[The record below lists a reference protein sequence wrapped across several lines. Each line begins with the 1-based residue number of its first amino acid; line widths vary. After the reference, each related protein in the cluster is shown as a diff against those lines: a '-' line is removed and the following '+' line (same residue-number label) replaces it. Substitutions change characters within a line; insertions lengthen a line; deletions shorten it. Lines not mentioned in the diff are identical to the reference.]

1 MPRSA
6 ATRSAGRL
14 HPRNRA
20 PSLRR
25 VFYVLL
31 SVVALLSASAVI
43 YGTPWAA
50 SASKP
55 QCNNRIDDDGDG
67 KIDYPTDPGC
77 TGKGDKS
84 EVDPVAPPPPPP
96 PPPPGGEPP
105 PIAGQGYAVT
115 FEDQFDIFNG
125 GNWGEG
131 IWYDPGSPP
140 NSIYVQ
146 NGVLHLVSRRS
157 QGYQDITATT
167 EGGSDPKTFQYG
179 YLEARM
185 RWTAGNGAWP
195 AFWLLS
201 YRHAVNPDWPSI
213 NSYCAEHGLPAAECY
228 SGEIDVFEG
237 QGSQP
242 ATFYHTIHKNS
253 CGCYGVANEQN
264 TANSS
269 NGIGLSGFHTYA
281 VLWTANEMKWY
292 LDDNLIHTEKA
303 SDSARNGRIF
313 AALRQPMF
321 VLLQMWIGGW
331 TVGTDSST
339 PDELHTEV
347 DWLRVWQQ

>member
-1 MPRSA
+1 
-6 ATRSAGRL
+6 
-14 HPRNRA
+14 
-20 PSLRR
+20 
-25 VFYVLL
+25 V
-31 SVVALLSASAVI
+31 SVV
-43 YGTPWAA
+43 GN
-50 SASKP
+50 SKATTLNAFTQP
-55 QCNNRIDDDGDG
+55 CS
-67 KIDYPTDPGC
+67 PPPPPPP
-77 TGKGDKS
+77 S
-84 EVDPVAPPPPPP
+84 PPPPP

-115 FEDQFDIFNG
+115 FQDQFDIFDG

-146 NGVLHLVSRRS
+146 NGVLQLVSRKS
-157 QGYQDITATT
+157 QGYQDITVST

-195 AFWLLS
+195 AFWLMS
-201 YRHAVNPDWPSI
+201 YRHAANPDWPSI

-228 SGEIDVFEG
+228 SGEVDVFEG

-253 CGCYGVANEQN
+253 CGCYGVADEQN
-264 TANSS
+264 AANWT
-269 NGIGLSGFHTYA
+269 NGVDLSGFHTYA
-281 VLWTANEMKWY
+281 ILWTANEMKWY
-292 LDDNLIHTEKA
+292 LDDNLIDTEKA

-313 AALRQPMF
+313 DALRQPMF